1 MSGIRRRR
9 RFLALARHHSLS
21 QQSLRQRIREWAT
34 ERGLVMIIGD
44 DRANIVSG
52 SLSLS
57 LSLPQAE
64 YSYWPRGRASQQ
76 VWSLNDLGR

>member
-1 MSGIRRRR
+1 MSGIRRRRR

-57 LSLPQAE
+57 PTGRILVLAARPGQPTGVVPQ
-64 YSYWPRGRASQQ
+64 
-76 VWSLNDLGR
+76 

>member
-1 MSGIRRRR
+1 M
-9 RFLALARHHSLS
+9 ARHHSIS
-21 QQSLRQRIREWAT
+21 HQSLRQRIREWAT

-57 LSLPQAE
+57 LSLSLPQAE